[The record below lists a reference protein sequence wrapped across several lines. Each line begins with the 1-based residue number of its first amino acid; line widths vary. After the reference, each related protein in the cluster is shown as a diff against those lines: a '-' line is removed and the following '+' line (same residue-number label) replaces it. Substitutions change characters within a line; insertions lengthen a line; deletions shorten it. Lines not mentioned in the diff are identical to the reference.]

1 MPSVIVKPCKQRYKW
16 NFYLN
21 VPTFT
26 SATILDAVHVDVV
39 GDEKVVCVLEK
50 IEHLVGSKFATA
62 RRVTGFEEGWIKF
75 IYQGNEIAPEL
86 CWKDFGA
93 DGEKAAVSVV
103 FKEIIAE
110 GEKPTRCTCRRKP
123 SAQPLWLTFF
133 LIIVMLHRIQSRLR

>member
-1 MPSVIVKPCKQRYKW
+1 M
-16 NFYLN
+16 
-21 VPTFT
+21 
-26 SATILDAVHVDVV
+26 DAVHVDVV